1 MKKTSKKVQKL
12 RKKVRFCLKNGQN
25 ASFFQKKFKKSL
37 VIRKKVVPLH
47 SHSEER
53 SYEE

>member
-1 MKKTSKKVQKL
+1 MKKTSKRYNNYGKGAFLPEKWA
-12 RKKVRFCLKNGQN
+12 KCI
-25 ASFFQKKFKKSL
+25 FFQKKFKKSL